1 MKKINNLLLALL
13 SVFALAW
20 TACDDEVEYT
30 PAGLL
35 DGNGVYFPTSTQTSY
50 EVEGTSGTLTFDV
63 MRTLTTEAQ
72 EATLNI
78 TYGEGAES
86 VFSIPASVNF
96 AAGDTLATLTV
107 QYDNLVQGTT
117 YTAELSFADGTP
129 YAYST
134 INLSVVY
141 PNKIEYE
148 WEKVSENVLQAVR
161 DHRCVRREER
171 KTHLDMWVSYLAFI
185 FDLNF
190 PSSFRFIQG
199 HDYINRCIDR
209 MDYHG
214 QSTREAME
222 EVRRICLD
230 YVQEKAEV

>member
-86 VFSIPASVNF
+86 VFSIPANISC
-96 AAGDTLATLTV
+96 T
-107 QYDNLVQGTT
+107 
-117 YTAELSFADGTP
+117 ELSAIMAG
-129 YAYST
+129 
-134 INLSVVY
+134 SV
-141 PNKIEYE
+141 
-148 WEKVSENVLQAVR
+148 
-161 DHRCVRREER
+161 
-171 KTHLDMWVSYLAFI
+171 
-185 FDLNF
+185 
-190 PSSFRFIQG
+190 SS
-199 HDYINRCIDR
+199 C
-209 MDYHG
+209 
-214 QSTREAME
+214 
-222 EVRRICLD
+222 
-230 YVQEKAEV
+230 EKAFFFVRSP